1 MVSKVNPES
10 NRMNNFA
17 ISSADIGSAMER
29 SGAALKA
36 AGKILP
42 VYIEICI

>member
-1 MVSKVNPES
+1 
-10 NRMNNFA
+10 MNNFA

-36 AGKILP
+36 AGKNIARL
-42 VYIEICI
+42 YRNIYREQI